1 MNIQHLLAG
10 AAALACAC
18 AAPAGT
24 TNANTSASALGK
36 ATDPVFL
43 DGDNGEFGASSAASG
58 NGAGATA
65 DASVQ
70 LGVIKLYGSSFGGA
84 GNSIG
89 SSHADAAYLEQITI
103 SSSGLNGT
111 QARITAGVTVQGL
124 IDPTGGGFGS
134 LDFKLSVGG
143 GTNSFLGAWS
153 ANSSP
158 SFPGGFPVDNVSA
171 VAGGPLYY
179 SGIHEVRTTITL
191 GSAFT
196 VLERMTL
203 HTSKVD
209 CAEGDLKCS
218 FSAAGSATADFG
230 HSSYWNGI
238 SKIELLDPNTGS
250 YVPADLTLF
259 TIASP
264 SGLNWAQSFAP
275 VPEPSSLAMMA
286 AGGLL
291 ATVWRRRVRAP
302 ASSRPSR

>member
-1 MNIQHLLAG
+1 MNFQHLLAG
-10 AAALACAC
+10 AAALACVC
-18 AAPAGT
+18 AASAGT

-36 ATDPVFL
+36 STDPVFI
-43 DGDNGEFGASSAASG
+43 DADNGEFGTSSSASG

-70 LGVIKLYGSSFGGA
+70 LGVIKLYASSFGGA

-103 SSSGLNGT
+103 SSSGLDGT
-111 QARITAGVTVQGL
+111 QARITAGVTVQGM

-134 LDFKLSVGG
+134 LDFSLSVGG
-143 GTNSFLGAWS
+143 GTNSFLGSWS
-153 ANSSP
+153 ANSNP

-191 GSAFT
+191 GLAFP

-209 CAEGDLKCS
+209 CADTELKCS

-250 YVPADLTLF
+250 YVPADLSLF

-275 VPEPSSLAMMA
+275 VPEPSSLGMMA
-286 AGGLL
+286 LGGLL
-291 ATVWRRRVRAP
+291 AAWRFRAR